1 MRRAKSL
8 WERWENKAIY
18 HVKSLRKKRVTIPSA
33 SQVVTFDYVGSLVQ
47 SKWNRM
53 RLTR

>member
-18 HVKSLRKKRVTIPSA
+18 HVKSPRKKRAIIPSA
-33 SQVVTFDYVGSLVQ
+33 SQVPTFDYVGELIQ